1 MVRIWADVAGK
12 GRIRTYFL
20 GRDIMADSANE
31 RLPRKTG
38 QAPHAGAANP
48 PANVGDASMAL
59 DSLGAGGPFIPT
71 GVEDAKTPVTPGGAD
86 AAGGAPS
93 TEELTV
99 EVELAPGTTNIG
111 SALIDNMAGYLAGTG
126 GSTTPSDT
134 GLSAILRQYAVT
146 EARPVFTTE
155 QVQADEARTADL
167 RAAAALGAAS
177 QDQVSA
183 LERLPSLSS
192 FVRLRF
198 PSSTAPA
205 EVTAALKQLP
215 EVTQAVV
222 VPRAAPPDTGL
233 SAPTDP
239 LVGTDDGPI
248 AADPNTNLEPQ
259 WYLHRTRV
267 PQAWRYAR
275 GANVVIADIDWGFRT
290 THQEFQNATE
300 RTYNAVDGGS
310 VVTHG
315 DTAAHGT
322 AVLGIAGAR
331 ANNLGVA
338 GYAPEA
344 TLWAIQGDSAPN
356 PRVFEEPWAEA
367 IDFVRRADASTRR
380 KVIIL
385 EVQTS
390 VGGNYEQIPSVH
402 RAVRA
407 AIADDCV
414 VCVAAGNGNRP
425 ADRTDGGDPFDP
437 TGSILVGATAYDE
450 KLNKRAWFSNYGS
463 RVVVSAPGDPLHD
476 VTCGQS
482 ADNAYRNAFGG
493 TSGATP
499 KVAGTVA
506 LMLSV
511 NPLLSH
517 DDIREVLAGTGSPVT
532 EDPGR
537 PIGAFLNAEAAVAEA
552 LRRRSETLPAESPP
566 RPDGHPAPEGPAT
579 KSLHGVRRRMSQ
591 MVLPQEPDGPI
602 SWDAVFDA
610 EAQADAAAVPPGEQ
624 PPAAGDKTLRLFRE
638 TAEGTLTQSDR
649 ILIVAQAIQMLD
661 NFYVHRPLKEAIY
674 AVRPIQRLRVL
685 QRRLQQES
693 NIPVAEL
700 DELTF
705 HNTLTQIFDSVRDLH
720 TRYQLPRP
728 YRDYIAYL
736 PFEVAS
742 FYEGGYRRY
751 LVTRVVPGYAFAAAD
766 FAPGAE
772 LFYWNGMAIER
783 ATRVNADQTAGSNE
797 AARHARGVN
806 ALTIR
811 PMNTTL
817 PPDADFVDLEYLPL
831 GVDAN
836 DPAARRS
843 MRQQWFV
850 RYAPTTVGGVAPL
863 ASAPAATGGAQ
874 QPTSGLPPAIS
885 FAAQSSIDMTRESTA
900 RSSDLLFGDSTSSA
914 VPASLPAVTPAA
926 AGEGASRPALA
937 LAATLGVDIAADAVR
952 EARQLIFES
961 TALRKAQC
969 ANVGD
974 EVYGTRASAS
984 PASVNDT
991 VTGQEIAVKVP
1002 WNAAF
1007 RASTVHI
1014 DGAVCG
1020 HIQIRTFYVEDA
1032 DGFLQEFLRL
1042 LEEMPESGLI
1052 LDVRG
1057 NGGGNIR
1064 AAERLLQT
1072 LSPAEIEP
1080 ERMQFIVTAGTV
1092 ELSRNNPS
1100 TSQVPLDLWRPSLEE
1115 AVETGSVY
1123 SHAFP
1128 LTSKESCNTIGQRY
1142 YGPVVLIVDGNCYS
1156 ATDIFAA
1163 GFQDH
1168 QIGKILGVGTNT
1180 GAGGANVWEHWLLN
1194 EVLPPGWGL
1203 KSLPNQAGMRVAIRQ
1218 CLRVGPRTGAL
1229 LEDFGVTP
1237 DAVHQSTREDLM
1249 QGDKQL
1255 LAKALE
1261 LLASE
1266 SVRGI
1271 EVTIGPLEAG
1281 NPNMRQITI
1290 KTKGLKRLDFFI
1302 DDRPQAT
1309 RDLDMNAAGEAT
1321 LKPSI
1326 RTGAKLRLAGYA
1338 AASDTAPAALYRGQV
1353 A

>member
-1 MVRIWADVAGK
+1 MAGSAK
-12 GRIRTYFL
+12 GKPSRM
-20 GRDIMADSANE
+20 GD
-31 RLPRKTG
+31 
-38 QAPHAGAANP
+38 QAQQAGAENP
-48 PANVGDASMAL
+48 PANVSDNAMIL
-59 DSLGAGGPFIPT
+59 DTSGAGGPYIPA
-71 GVEDAKTPVTPGGAD
+71 GAQGGEPQAVTGGAS
-86 AAGGAPS
+86 AGATPN
-93 TEELTV
+93 EELIV
-99 EVELAPGTTNIG
+99 EVELARGATNVG
-111 SALIDNMAGYLAGTG
+111 AALVANTAGFLAAEG
-126 GSTTPSDT
+126 GAAQPSET
-134 GLSAILRQYAVT
+134 GLSAILRQYGLQQAL
-146 EARPVFTTE
+146 PVFTGA
-155 QVQADEARTADL
+155 QVQADEEHFRRMQGLAAR
-167 RAAAALGAAS
+167 GAAS
-177 QDQVSA
+177 PDQVSA
-183 LERLPSLSS
+183 MERLPSLSS

-198 PSSTAPA
+198 PPGTPPA
-205 EVTAALKQLP
+205 EVTVALKQLP
-215 EVTQAVV
+215 EVTRAVV
-222 VPRAAPPDTGL
+222 VPAAAPPVSLLPT
-233 SAPTDP
+233 PTDP
-239 LVGTDDGPI
+239 LIGSDNGPI
-248 AADPNTNLEPQ
+248 AQDPNTNLEPQ

-267 PQAWRYAR
+267 LQAWRYAR
-275 GANVVIADIDWGFRT
+275 GGNVVVADVDWGFRP
-290 THQEFQNATE
+290 THQEFQGAIE

-310 VVTHG
+310 VITQG
-315 DTAAHGT
+315 DNAAHGT

-331 ANNLGVA
+331 TNNVGVA

-356 PRVFEEPWAEA
+356 PRVFTEPWAEA
-367 IDFVRRADASTRR
+367 VDFVRRTDAGTRR

-402 RAVRA
+402 RAIRA

-450 KLNKRAWFSNYGS
+450 KLDKRAWFSNFGS

-476 VTCGQS
+476 VTCGQG
-482 ADNAYRNAFGG
+482 ADNGYRNTFGG

-517 DDIREVLAGTGSPVT
+517 DDIREVLAGTGSPLT

-537 PIGAFLNAEAAVAEA
+537 PIGVFLNAEAAVAEA
-552 LRRRSETLPAESPP
+552 LRRRSETQLAESPTTP
-566 RPDGHPAPEGPAT
+566 GDQPAPEAPAV

-591 MVLPQEPDGPI
+591 MVLPQEADGPI
-602 SWDAVFDA
+602 SWDVALDA
-610 EAQADAAAVPPGEQ
+610 GEPITDAAAAASPGEQ
-624 PPAAGDKTLRLFRE
+624 PPAGDKTLRLFRE
-638 TAEGTLTQSDR
+638 TVQGTLTQQDR
-649 ILIVAQAIQMLD
+649 ILLVAQAIHMLD

-693 NIPVAEL
+693 NIPASEL

-742 FYEGGYRRY
+742 FYEGGHRRY
-751 LVTRVVPGYAFAAAD
+751 LVTRVLPGYTFAAAD
-766 FAPGAE
+766 FGPGAE
-772 LFYWNGMAIER
+772 LLYWNGMAIER
-783 ATRVNADQTAGSNE
+783 ATKVNADQTAGSNE
-797 AARHARGVN
+797 AARHARGVS

-817 PPDADFVDLEYLPL
+817 PPDADFVDLEFVP
-831 GVDAN
+831 VSAIAN
-836 DPAARRS
+836 DPAAPRS

-850 RYAPTTVGGVAPL
+850 RYAPTTVGGVAAL
-863 ASAPAATGGAQ
+863 ASAPGMAPAGGAQ
-874 QPTSGLPPAIS
+874 SSTADSSIS
-885 FAAQSSIDMTRESTA
+885 FAAQSSIDLARESIA
-900 RSSDLLFGDSTSSA
+900 RSADLLFEEPATPVSPA
-914 VPASLPAVTPAA
+914 VPPATTAESAP
-926 AGEGASRPALA
+926 RLRNLA
-937 LAATLGVDIAADAVR
+937 LSAALGLDIAADAVR

-961 TALRKAQC
+961 TALRAAQR
-969 ANVGD
+969 ANVGE
-974 EVYGTRASAS
+974 EVYGIRGSAS
-984 PASVNDT
+984 PGSVDDT
-991 VTGQEIAVKVP
+991 VTGAEIAVKVP

-1007 RASTVHI
+1007 RASTVNI
-1014 DGAVCG
+1014 NGATCG

-1032 DGFLQEFLRL
+1032 DGFVQEFIRL
-1042 LEEMPESGLI
+1042 LEQMPESGLI

-1057 NGGGNIR
+1057 NGGGSIWS
-1064 AAERLLQT
+1064 AERLLQT
-1072 LSPAEIEP
+1072 LSPTEIEP

-1092 ELSRNNPS
+1092 DLSRNNPA
-1100 TSQVPLDLWRPSLEE
+1100 TSQIPLDVWRPSLEE

-1128 LTSKESCNTIGQRY
+1128 LTSKESCNSIGQRY

-1168 QIGKILGVGTNT
+1168 HIGKILGVGTNT

-1194 EVLPPGWGL
+1194 EVLPSGWGL
-1203 KSLPNQAGMRVAIRQ
+1203 KPLPNQAGMRVAIRQ
-1218 CLRVGPRTGAL
+1218 CLRVGPRAGAL

-1237 DAVHQSTREDLM
+1237 DAVHQVTREDVM
-1249 QGDKQL
+1249 HGDRRL
-1255 LAKALE
+1255 LARALE
-1261 LLASE
+1261 FLAAQSAR
-1266 SVRGI
+1266 SI
-1271 EVTIGPLEAG
+1271 KVTIGSPHVARPE
-1281 NPNMRQITI
+1281 MRQITI
-1290 KTKGLKRLDFFI
+1290 KTKGLKRLDFFV
-1302 DDRPQAT
+1302 DDRPQT
-1309 RDLDMNAAGEAT
+1309 SRDLELNAAGEST
-1321 LKPSI
+1321 LTPSV
-1326 RTGAKLRLAGYA
+1326 RTGAKLRLTGYVESA
-1338 AASDTAPAALYRGQV
+1338 DVAPAAIYRGEV